1 VELGRISVTIRIWAA
16 SFLLALAI
24 ACPAHAQQISL
35 RCDPA
40 QSKADWNLSDPLHTV
55 KGEFKLKQCELH
67 YDPSSGKA
75 SGEIVFDAT
84 TGQSGNHVRDHK
96 MHNSVL
102 ESEKYPEI
110 RFRPDH
116 VEGPVNA
123 SGESKLQV
131 HGVFSIHGGDH
142 DITLPVTLN
151 LGPAQ
156 WSASSQF
163 SVPYVQWGMKNPSVL
178 FLHVGDNVAIAFQAA
193 GSVVS
198 GVSGSS
204 R

>member
-1 VELGRISVTIRIWAA
+1 MTIRIWAA

-40 QSKADWNLSDPLHTV
+40 RSKANWNLSDPLHSV
-55 KGEFKLKQCELH
+55 KGEFKLKQCELQ
-67 YDPSSGKA
+67 YDSPSGKA

-96 MHNSVL
+96 MHKFVL

-110 RFRPDH
+110 TFHPDRA
-116 VEGPVNA
+116 EGTVNP

-131 HGVFSIHGGDH
+131 HGMFSIHGGDH
-142 DITLPVTLN
+142 AITLPVTLN

-163 SVPYVQWGMKNPSVL
+163 SVPYVEWGMKNPSVL
-178 FLHVGDNVAIAFQAA
+178 FLHVGDNVAIDFQAA
-193 GSVVS
+193 GSVTS
-198 GVSGSS
+198 GALGNS